1 MITQRALASKERE
14 VQAQR
19 LSRFGRAS
27 LIMLAT
33 LLSFAAV
40 GLMSI
45 DQLYRPDTF
54 VINQLKIKGKF
65 RYLDPADVEE
75 AIGEQALT
83 NFFAVQLD
91 SVKRDVEKLAWVQQ
105 ADVRREWPNTLLVNV
120 REHIPVMRWETG
132 KWVTSGGEVLDLPGD
147 VRAPSDIVLSANE
160 ADAGFVLKNTFAWK
174 KRLRLKQLELRKVQF
189 SASRAWTLTLY
200 HAVNDAQFDLLL
212 GREKANQ
219 RLARFELLFDKHF
232 RESNK
237 KIQRVDAR
245 YPDGL
250 AIKMNELDVT
260 QDAHSE
266 LANLDSITQNTF
278 DTVVALTGNQR

>member
-40 GLMSI
+40 SLMAI

-65 RYLDPADVEE
+65 RYLNPVDVEE
-75 AIGEQALT
+75 AVGEQALT
-83 NFFAVQLD
+83 NFFSVQLNN
-91 SVKRDVEKLAWVQQ
+91 VKRDVEKLAWVQQ

-120 REHIPVMRWETG
+120 REHIPVMRWETD
-132 KWVTSGGEVLDLPGD
+132 KWITSSGEVLDLPGD
-147 VRAPSDIVLSANE
+147 VRAPSDIVLFANE

-278 DTVVALTGNQR
+278 DTVVVLTGNQI

>member
-40 GLMSI
+40 SLMAI

-65 RYLDPADVEE
+65 RYLNPVDVEE
-75 AIGEQALT
+75 AVGEQALT
-83 NFFAVQLD
+83 NFFSVQLNN
-91 SVKRDVEKLAWVQQ
+91 VKRDVEKLAWVQQ

-120 REHIPVMRWETG
+120 REHIPVMRWETD
-132 KWVTSGGEVLDLPGD
+132 KWITSSGEVLDLPGD
-147 VRAPSDIVLSANE
+147 VRAPSDIVLFANE

-200 HAVNDAQFDLLL
+200 HATNDAQFDLLL
-212 GREKANQ
+212 GREKVNQ

-237 KIQRVDAR
+237 QIQRVDAR

-260 QDAHSE
+260 QDAYSE

-278 DTVVALTGNQR
+278 DTVVVLTGNQI